1 MSRSTRIIAL
11 AAVAVFAACS
21 DRTSPDPLA
30 DEPLPARAASSERE
44 VAEPARERLARRLA
58 RALADPGFRAVLKRE
73 LDRSPV
79 AERKLHLQRLL
90 SANGRVPRAV
100 ARLNGESEAA
110 VHADAREAIP
120 LELYFPVPEHRSA
133 WRGDARLLVATAA
146 DDHEAPVAFAPS
158 GRRRILDPDA
168 PPDIPVLALVPVETD
183 FDRLALPQPTP
194 PPPPG
199 GTPKTPAGLHMT
211 KAHFSDDFEGWLK
224 GKPELEVHVLG
235 QAGSSDSLISY
246 ACAGEHAG
254 GYYAFDQNGT
264 DWTGDVLLFSQAQ
277 IDSYKRQHPNQNL
290 RLFVVEDDDAACQ
303 IKADSKRFA
312 TLVTAVE
319 AAYPLLTGGRDST
332 AGLQKYWKRANA
344 LQKIL
349 KALGSLI
356 TTSDDLVGN
365 AVESSVTGTSYP
377 GANWVVKGDRNTTNG
392 WLNLVVR

>member
-11 AAVAVFAACS
+11 AAVAALAACS

-30 DEPLPARAASSERE
+30 DDPLAARAATSERGE
-44 VAEPARERLARRLA
+44 VARERLARRLA
-58 RALADPGFRAVLKRE
+58 RALADPGFRAELKRE

-79 AERKLHLQRLL
+79 AERKLHLQRFL
-90 SANGRVPRAV
+90 SAADRRALRAV
-100 ARLNGESEAA
+100 ARLNGESASA

-133 WRGDARLLVATAA
+133 WRGDAHLLVATAA

-168 PPDIPVLALVPVETD
+168 PPDVPVLAVVPVETD
-183 FDRLALPQPTP
+183 FDRASLPRHILPA
-194 PPPPG
+194 PG
-199 GTPKTPAGLHMT
+199 GTPKLPAGLQMT
-211 KAHFSDDFEGWLK
+211 RAHFQDDFEGWLK
-224 GKPELEVHVLG
+224 GNPEFEVHVLG
-235 QAGSSDSLISY
+235 QSGSSDSLTSY

-254 GYYAFDQNGT
+254 GYYTFDQNGA
-264 DWTGDVLLFSQAQ
+264 DWSGNVLLFSQAQ
-277 IDSYKRQHPNQNL
+277 IDSYKRLHPNQNL
-290 RLFVVEDDDAACQ
+290 RLFVVEDDDGACQ
-303 IKADSKRFA
+303 IKTDSRRFA
-312 TLVTAVE
+312 ALVTAVE

-365 AVESSVTGTSYP
+365 AVESSVTGASYP
-377 GANWVVKGDRNTTNG
+377 GANWVVKGDKNATNG